1 MSMQDGE
8 LCMEVHQAEGWGV
21 VGGVVVKDA
30 AGGLKVSNILHC
42 QNLWST
48 NLGASKN
55 CSEFI
60 Y

>member
-1 MSMQDGE
+1 MYGGLSGRGMR
-8 LCMEVHQAEGWGV
+8 GV
-21 VGGVVVKDA
+21 VGGVVVEDA

-42 QNLWST
+42 QDLWST

-55 CSEFI
+55 CSEFV